1 MALTKERQRL
11 HEIYTHQRCSDGDEA
26 RTAARGPPSLP
37 NRLHKAT
44 ARPYLGVPW
53 WQRGPSHNEL
63 ILLQTKTFH

>member
-1 MALTKERQRL
+1 MALTKERHRL
-11 HEIYTHQRCSDGDEA
+11 HEIYTHQRCSDNDEL
-26 RTAARGPPSLP
+26 AARGPLGLP

-44 ARPYLGVPW
+44 ARSYLRVPW